1 MSFSK
6 ELLDK
11 YAPEADCIQAMKIWK
26 LPDGKESFFPVVC
39 NGGEYFAELK
49 KMDIGIS
56 MKRQNIMIIYLVV
69 M

>member
-26 LPDGKESFFPVVC
+26 LPDGKESLFPVVC
-39 NGGEYFAELK
+39 NGGEYFAELIHWTA
-49 KMDIGIS
+49 D
-56 MKRQNIMIIYLVV
+56 V
-69 M
+69 